1 MKKNTFLS
9 SILLSSIACASYAQ
23 SLNIDT
29 AVSKKVSLKEVIISV
44 NKTEE
49 SRKTVAQEVK
59 VLTSSDI
66 ENSHAQS
73 TADLL
78 SKQGLQVQMSQ
89 LGGGS
94 PTLRGFEAS
103 RIGLVIDGVRLN
115 NLIYRAG
122 HLQDIIKTDN
132 NSLDRVEILYGPSS
146 TIYGSDALGGV
157 IHFYT
162 KKPMLAGVDGKPN
175 LKLNVF
181 TRYGSVNNESTSHID
196 FNYGGK
202 KLASMTSFTYS
213 TFDDLMGGKNQN
225 PFYNG
230 SYGER
235 PYYVE
240 HINGVDSLIKNS
252 DRYLQVGSGYSQ
264 YDLVEKLLFQQ
275 NEHISHG
282 LNIQYSNSTDVPRY
296 DRLTD
301 PKGTGLNSAEWYYGP
316 QSRLLTAYDLN
327 IKNEASLFQQI
338 HFGLNYQ
345 ALEESRH
352 SRGFGSKNRSNRIE
366 KVGVVGANLD
376 LQRSTKNHVIRFGLD
391 AQFNNLKSA
400 ANKENIEDGSTVNL
414 DTRYPDGKNNM
425 NNYALYFSHTWTIND
440 QLTLTD
446 GIRGGYS
453 TLHSTLVDTALL
465 FHLPYTEIDQ
475 KTPVVSGSIGLI
487 HSPSD
492 DLKLSLLLST
502 GFRVPNVDDMSKI
515 FGSSPGV
522 VIVPN
527 VDLKPEK
534 TINYELG
541 ITKIFNGNS
550 RWENT
555 VYYTTF
561 KDITVVDTFTYNGSD
576 SLMYDG
582 TMSRVYANQNKDNA
596 YVFGFSSNF
605 ISKLDDHFM
614 MTLGLSYTYG
624 RVKTDSSDSPL
635 DHIPPFMARTSFS
648 YTNNKFNADFFVNF
662 SGAKLLKNYSLGG
675 EDNEQYATDMGMPAW
690 FTMNLRAGYQIYK
703 GISIQAGVD
712 NIFDIQYRTF
722 ASGINA
728 PGRNVFV
735 SLKGIF

>member
-1 MKKNTFLS
+1 MKNNAFLV
-9 SILLSSIACASYAQ
+9 SILLSTIACASYAQ
-23 SLNIDT
+23 TLNIDT
-29 AVSKKVSLKEVIISV
+29 AVSKKVSLKEVVISV

-49 SRKTVAQEVK
+49 SRKTVAQEVN
-59 VLTSSDI
+59 VITSSDI
-66 ENSHAQS
+66 EKSHAQS

-78 SKQGLQVQMSQ
+78 IKQGVQVQMSQ
-89 LGGGS
+89 QGGGS

-103 RIGLVIDGVRLN
+103 RIGLIIDGVRLN

-157 IHFYT
+157 IHLYT
-162 KKPMLAGVDGKPN
+162 KKPMLAGADGKAN
-175 LKLNVF
+175 MKLNVF

-240 HINGVDSLIKNS
+240 HINGVDSLVKNS

-301 PKGTGLNSAEWYYGP
+301 PKGSGLNSAEWYYGP

-327 IKNEASLFQQI
+327 IKNGASLFQQI

-352 SRGFGSKNRSNRIE
+352 NRGFGSKNRNNRIE

-376 LQRSTKNHVIRFGLD
+376 LQRSTNNHVIRFGLD
-391 AQFNNLKSA
+391 AQLNNLKST
-400 ANKENIEDGSTVNL
+400 ANKENIEDGSTIPL

-465 FHLPYTEIDQ
+465 FHLPYTDIDQ
-475 KTPVVSGSIGLI
+475 KTPVVSGSSGLI

-515 FGSSPGV
+515 FGSAPGM

-541 ITKIFNGNS
+541 ITKIFNGIS

-561 KDITVVDTFTYNGSD
+561 KDVAVIDTFTYNGSD

-582 TMSRVYANQNKDNA
+582 TMSRVYANQNKDKA

-614 MTLGLSYTYG
+614 MSLGLNYTYG
-624 RVKTDSSDSPL
+624 RVKTDSSDAPL

-648 YTNNKFNADFFVNF
+648 YTNNKFNADFFINL

-712 NIFDIQYRTF
+712 NIFDLQYRTF

-735 SLKGIF
+735 SLRGTF

>member
-1 MKKNTFLS
+1 
-9 SILLSSIACASYAQ
+9 
-23 SLNIDT
+23 
-29 AVSKKVSLKEVIISV
+29 
-44 NKTEE
+44 
-49 SRKTVAQEVK
+49 
-59 VLTSSDI
+59 
-66 ENSHAQS
+66 
-73 TADLL
+73 
-78 SKQGLQVQMSQ
+78 
-89 LGGGS
+89 
-94 PTLRGFEAS
+94 
-103 RIGLVIDGVRLN
+103 
-115 NLIYRAG
+115 
-122 HLQDIIKTDN
+122 
-132 NSLDRVEILYGPSS
+132 
-146 TIYGSDALGGV
+146 
-157 IHFYT
+157 
-162 KKPMLAGVDGKPN
+162 
-175 LKLNVF
+175 
-181 TRYGSVNNESTSHID
+181 
-196 FNYGGK
+196 
-202 KLASMTSFTYS
+202 
-213 TFDDLMGGKNQN
+213 MGGKNQN

-240 HINGVDSLIKNS
+240 HINGVDSLVKNS
-252 DRYLQVGSGYSQ
+252 DRYLQVGSAYAQ
-264 YDLVEKLLFQQ
+264 YDMVEKLLFQQ
-275 NEHISHG
+275 NQHVSHSI
-282 LNIQYSNSTDVPRY
+282 NIQYSNSSDIPRY

-301 PKGTGLNSAEWYYGP
+301 PKGSGLNSAEWYYGP
-316 QSRLLTAYDLN
+316 QRRLLTAYDLN
-327 IKNEASLFQQI
+327 IKNESSLFQQI

-345 ALEESRH
+345 SLEESRH

-366 KVGVVGANLD
+366 NVGVVGANLD
-376 LQRSTKNHVIRFGLD
+376 LQRSTKNHVVRFGLD
-391 AQFNNLKSA
+391 AQLNDLKSTA
-400 ANKENIEDGSTVNL
+400 SKENIEDGSTVSL

-446 GIRGGYS
+446 GIRGGYA

-465 FHLPYTEIDQ
+465 FHLPYTKIDQ
-475 KTPVVSGSIGLI
+475 KTPVLSGSIGLI

-515 FGSSPGV
+515 FESEPGK

-555 VYYTTF
+555 MYYTTF
-561 KDITVVDTFTYNGSD
+561 KDVAVVDTFTYNGSD

-582 TMSRVYANQNKDNA
+582 SISRVYANQNKENA
-596 YVFGFSSNF
+596 YIFGFSSNF
-605 ISKLDDHFM
+605 ISKVDDHFIM
-614 MTLGLSYTYG
+614 SLGLNYTYG
-624 RVKTDSSDSPL
+624 RVKTDSSDVPL

-648 YTNNKFNADFFVNF
+648 YTNNKFNADFFINF

-675 EDNEQYATDMGMPAW
+675 EDNEQYATELGIPAW
-690 FTMNLRAGYQIYK
+690 FTLNLRVGYQLYK
-703 GISIQAGVD
+703 GISVNAGID

-735 SLKGIF
+735 SLKGAF